1 MTGRNSREADVGR
14 YFDGEMSAAEQE
26 VFVRS
31 FDDGDELSARFFQTR
46 EAVSRLRDM
55 SLHKPPEGFAERV
68 VAQTRSSLLAARRRR
83 RLPVIAALAAGL
95 MLAAAAWWLRFG
107 GDKIEPAG
115 PSGPPRVTFRVEAP
129 EAKSVHVVGDFNR
142 WKVGDTAMT
151 REREGWTVGL
161 ELPPGRYAY
170 QYVLDGKTWLCDP
183 ASPLRVEDGFG
194 GTNSLVIVEN

>member
-1 MTGRNSREADVGR
+1 MTGRKSREADVDR

-31 FDDGDELSARFFQTR
+31 FDDGDELSTRFFQTR
-46 EAVSRLRDM
+46 EAVSRLREM

-95 MLAAAAWWLRFG
+95 MLAVAAWWLRFG
-107 GDKIEPAG
+107 SHAPGPAG
-115 PSGPPRVTFRVEAP
+115 PSVPPTVTFRVEAP
-129 EAKSVHVVGDFNR
+129 KAKSVHVVGDFNR
-142 WKVGDTAMT
+142 WKVGDTAMK
-151 REREGWTVGL
+151 REKGRWIVAL

-170 QYVLDGKTWLCDP
+170 QYVVDGKTWLCDP
-183 ASPLRVEDGFG
+183 GSPLRVEDGFG